1 MQKSNSAVLQLLDKA
16 SDLYYAGTPIISDIE
31 FDRLAEENDYISVGH
46 IVHRGIKH
54 IYPMKSLQKCFDI
67 NNSPLDINLDKLVAT
82 AKLDGAAVSLVYV
95 EGTLLHALTRGDGK
109 EGLDITD
116 KLKHLIPH
124 KIQRKGILQI
134 TGEVVA
140 HKDVP
145 NARNF
150 AAGALNLK
158 EESEFL
164 DRVSEGKLVFIAY
177 EAQENTCQTWT
188 QEMKCLS
195 SNSFKTVWTD
205 MMFDYPQDG
214 TVFRIDNYRE
224 YYKMGETSH
233 HPKGSFALK
242 QIQEGV
248 VTELLDVVWQTGK
261 SGVVTPVAILEPVVI
276 GEATVSRA
284 TLHNMEYIRG
294 LNLEIG
300 CMVEVIRSGE
310 IIPRIVRRVEEK

>member
-1 MQKSNSAVLQLLDKA
+1 MQKSQLAVEQLLDKA
-16 SDLYYAGTPIISDIE
+16 SDLYYTGAPIISDTE
-31 FDRLAEENDYISVGH
+31 FDRLVEEYNYTRVGH
-46 IVHRGIKH
+46 KIRRGIKH
-54 IYPMKSLQKCFDI
+54 LYPMKSLQKCFDVTKPPI
-67 NNSPLDINLDKLVAT
+67 DNVSSLVT
-82 AKLDGAAVSLVYV
+82 TVKLDGVAVALTYV
-95 EGTLLHALTRGDGK
+95 EGKLVQCLTRGDGK
-109 EGLDITD
+109 EGLDISD
-116 KLKHLIPH
+116 RMLYLAPMQIK
-124 KIQRKGILQI
+124 RKEMLQV

-140 HKDVP
+140 KKHIP

-158 EESEFL
+158 DVIEFRDRKEEGGL
-164 DRVSEGKLVFIAY
+164 AFIAY
-177 EAQENTCQTWT
+177 DAQKNTCQNWT
-188 QEMKCLS
+188 QEMKCLQ
-195 SNSFKTVWTD
+195 SNGFKTVWTD
-205 MMFDYPQDG
+205 MMFDYPEDG
-214 TVFRIDNYRE
+214 KVFRIDNYRD

-276 GEATVSRA
+276 GDATVSRA

>member
-16 SDLYYAGTPIISDIE
+16 SDLYYAGTPIISDVE

-46 IVHRGIKH
+46 VVHRGIKH

-67 NNSPLDINLDKLVAT
+67 NNPPLNINLDNLVVT
-82 AKLDGAAVSLVYV
+82 AKLDGAAVALVYV

-205 MMFDYPQDG
+205 KMFDYPQDG

-310 IIPRIVRRVEEK
+310 IIPRVVQRVEEK